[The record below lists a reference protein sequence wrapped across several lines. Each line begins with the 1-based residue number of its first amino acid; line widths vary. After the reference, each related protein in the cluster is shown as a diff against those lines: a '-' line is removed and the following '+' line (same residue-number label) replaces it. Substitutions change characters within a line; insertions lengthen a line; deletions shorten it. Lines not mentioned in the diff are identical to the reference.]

1 MFDLSALSLSA
12 VAVAVEVV
20 VAVAEL
26 AVEALVVLVV
36 PPSPAQLQRL
46 CSLVLSSPPDVTKGF
61 IYCLYKHLSPD
72 LAAIPVDPLYGDPA
86 PQVFLEPAVEGDA
99 LPDVVDHGE
108 QLEEGCERWPTI
120 FRHAHLS
127 KGWVK

>member
-12 VAVAVEVV
+12 AAAEVV

-72 LAAIPVDPLYGDPA
+72 LAAIPVNPLYGDPA

-99 LPDVVDHGE
+99 LPNVVDHREELKEGGE
-108 QLEEGCERWPTI
+108 CWPTI
-120 FRHAHLS
+120 FRHAHLAL
-127 KGWVK
+127 G

>member
-12 VAVAVEVV
+12 VAVAVVVV

-46 CSLVLSSPPDVTKGF
+46 CSLVLSSPPDVKKCF
-61 IYCLYKHLSPD
+61 CLYKHLSPD
-72 LAAIPVDPLYGDPA
+72 LAAIPVDPLYGDSA
-86 PQVFLEPAVEGDA
+86 PQVFLEAAVEGDA
-99 LPDVVDHGE
+99 LPDVVDHRE
-108 QLEEGCERWPTI
+108 QL
-120 FRHAHLS
+120 
-127 KGWVK
+127 K